1 MNDKRL
7 EENRYD
13 SRALNYSNTKEF
25 NAYDSEKSYILDPI
39 EDYYSLIKN
48 ISGSL
53 RFLEIGA
60 GMGENSEPILKAGHK
75 LHSTD
80 ISSESV
86 EIMKKRFQKYNT
98 FSAETADMESLPFED
113 QSYDV
118 VASSGSLSYGDN
130 YKVLNEIYRVLKSGG
145 IYIALDSLNNNPIYR
160 FNRYIHYLKGNR
172 SKSTLLRMPSLK
184 LLNEYEKK
192 FHETQVNFYG
202 SLTWALPVLNIF
214 LNEDTLRALSNKF
227 DKKIKIKKSAFKFTM
242 KAIKL

>member
-25 NAYDSEKSYILDPI
+25 NAYDAEKSYILDPI
-39 EDYYSLIKN
+39 EDYYSLIRN

-172 SKSTLLRMPSLK
+172 SKSTLSRMPSLK

-192 FHETQVNFYG
+192 FHETEVNFYG

>member
-25 NAYDSEKSYILDPI
+25 NAYDAEKSYILDPI
-39 EDYYSLIKN
+39 EDYYSLIRN

-172 SKSTLLRMPSLK
+172 SKSTLSRMPSLK

-192 FHETQVNFYG
+192 FHETEVNFYG

-242 KAIKL
+242 KVIKL

>member
-39 EDYYSLIKN
+39 EDYYSLIRN

>member
-1 MNDKRL
+1 MSDKRL
-7 EENRYD
+7 EESRYD

-25 NAYDSEKSYILDPI
+25 NAYDAEKSYILDPI
-39 EDYYSLIKN
+39 EDYYSLIRN

-53 RFLEIGA
+53 SFLEIGA

-86 EIMKKRFQKYNT
+86 EIMKKRFQKYDT
-98 FSAETADMESLPFED
+98 FSAETADMESLPFGD

-172 SKSTLLRMPSLK
+172 SKSTLSRMPSLK

-227 DKKIKIKKSAFKFTM
+227 DKKFKIKKSAFKFTI

>member
-1 MNDKRL
+1 
-7 EENRYD
+7 
-13 SRALNYSNTKEF
+13 
-25 NAYDSEKSYILDPI
+25 
-39 EDYYSLIKN
+39 
-48 ISGSL
+48 
-53 RFLEIGA
+53 
-60 GMGENSEPILKAGHK
+60 
-75 LHSTD
+75 
-80 ISSESV
+80 
-86 EIMKKRFQKYNT
+86 
-98 FSAETADMESLPFED
+98 MESLPFED

-172 SKSTLLRMPSLK
+172 SKSTLSRMPSLK

-192 FHETQVNFYG
+192 FHETEVNFYG

>member
-1 MNDKRL
+1 MNDQRL
-7 EENRYD
+7 EESRYD

-25 NAYDSEKSYILDPI
+25 NAYDAEKSYILDPI
-39 EDYYSLIKN
+39 EDYYSLIRN

-172 SKSTLLRMPSLK
+172 SKSTLSRMPSLK

-192 FHETQVNFYG
+192 FHETEVNFYG

>member
-1 MNDKRL
+1 MSDKRL
-7 EENRYD
+7 EESRYD

-25 NAYDSEKSYILDPI
+25 NAYDAEKSYILDPI
-39 EDYYSLIKN
+39 EDYYSLIRN

-160 FNRYIHYLKGNR
+160 
-172 SKSTLLRMPSLK
+172 
-184 LLNEYEKK
+184 
-192 FHETQVNFYG
+192 G
-202 SLTWALPVLNIF
+202 SEGQRRDPKIGFENIP
-214 LNEDTLRALSNKF
+214 L
-227 DKKIKIKKSAFKFTM
+227 
-242 KAIKL
+242 

>member
-25 NAYDSEKSYILDPI
+25 NAYDAEKSYILDPI
-39 EDYYSLIKN
+39 EDYYSLIRN

-172 SKSTLLRMPSLK
+172 SKSTLSRMPSLK

-192 FHETQVNFYG
+192 FHETEVNFYG

-242 KAIKL
+242 KGIKL

>member
-7 EENRYD
+7 EESRYN
-13 SRALNYSNTKEF
+13 SRALNYSNIKEF
-25 NAYDSEKSYILDPI
+25 NSYDNEKSYILDPI

-86 EIMKKRFQKYNT
+86 EIMKKRFQKYDT
-98 FSAETADMESLPFED
+98 FSAETADMEFLPFKD

-172 SKSTLLRMPSLK
+172 SKSTLSRMPSLK

-227 DKKIKIKKSAFKFTM
+227 DKKFKIKKSAFKFTM

>member
-227 DKKIKIKKSAFKFTM
+227 DKKFKIKKSAFKFTM